1 VNHALAPFGESVFSV
16 YSRLAREAGAVNLGQ
31 GFPDFDG
38 PEWIQDAAR
47 DAMRRGLNQ
56 YALGHGA
63 TRLREAIA
71 VDVADRLGV
80 RYDTEKEITVT
91 TGATEGIAAA
101 LIGLLNPGDEMLTF
115 EPYYDSYPAC
125 AAIAGAQMN
134 AVTLRAPDFRF
145 DPDELAAAFTP
156 RTRVFLL
163 NTPHNPTGR
172 VFSRDEIGIIVEL
185 CREYDCLLLTDE
197 VYEHLVF
204 DGAEHVS
211 PAQFDRERTLRL
223 SSGAKT
229 FSLSGWKVGWACGAP
244 GPTAAL
250 RRAHQFLVF
259 STAAPLQDAIAVA
272 LEESPGRGYYET
284 LRAEYAERRAALL
297 EALSSSFEAAPPEGT
312 YFAMARV
319 PEVDSAAFVRRMI
332 AEKRVA
338 AIPPQTFY
346 ANPERAAGL
355 VRFAF
360 CKDVETIREAGR
372 RLSATC
378 PGTASG
384 YRGTSPPSG
393 PRSSS

>member
-1 VNHALAPFGESVFSV
+1 MNHALDPFGESVFSV
-16 YSRLAREAGAVNLGQ
+16 YSRLAREADAVNLGQ

-63 TRLREAIA
+63 HRLRAAIA
-71 VDVADRLGV
+71 TDVETRMGV
-80 RYDTEKEITVT
+80 AYDPETEVTVT

-101 LIGLLNPGDEMLTF
+101 MIGLLNPGDEVLTF
-115 EPYYDSYPAC
+115 EPFYDSYPAC
-125 AAIAGAQMN
+125 AAIAGASLD
-134 AVTLRAPDFRF
+134 AVTLHAPDFRF

-156 RTRVFLL
+156 RTRLFVL

-185 CREYDCLLLTDE
+185 CREYDCLILTDE

-204 DGAEHVS
+204 DGAEHLS
-211 PAQFDRERTLRL
+211 PAQLDKERTLRL

-229 FSLSGWKVGWACGAP
+229 FSLTGWKVGWACGAK

-284 LRAEYAERRAALL
+284 LRAEYTERRTALL
-297 EALSSSFEAAPPEGT
+297 EALSGFEASPPEGT

-319 PEVDSAAFVRRMI
+319 DEDDSAAFVRRMI
-332 AEKRVA
+332 KDQRVA

-346 ANPERAAGL
+346 AHPERANGL

-360 CKDVETIREAGR
+360 CKTVETIREAGK
-372 RLSATC
+372 RL
-378 PGTASG
+378 ASTG
-384 YRGTSPPSG
+384 
-393 PRSSS
+393 